1 MIIEREYKFKVDSNL
16 FKSLDLLVDKHKSI
30 HQRYVS
36 ISDEHISKFSVS
48 ADSKSVLPGSKYQLH
63 IEILNE
69 KDRKRS
75 NISFKEYYSL
85 FPNTCSINIS
95 EEDYKFLSGDIVNGT
110 LKNFRIRKV
119 NHTETFITIKKKTDD
134 KRNKI
139 EIEYKLPFKFG
150 YQLIEWTDGKM
161 ILKEREYIT
170 IQYGKSTL
178 LAEVDTFFKNSD
190 KEFIIAEIEVPE
202 GVELDRKLLPEWFLE
217 ETFISNKELAYDYPE
232 YKQW

>member
-36 ISDEHISKFSVS
+36 ISDEHIAKFSVS
-48 ADSKSVLPGSKYQLH
+48 VDAKPVLPGSKYKLN
-63 IEILNE
+63 IEILDE
-69 KDRKRS
+69 KERKKA
-75 NISFKEYYSL
+75 NIPFKEYYSL
-85 FPNTCSINIS
+85 FVNTCSIDIS
-95 EEDYKFLSGDIVNGT
+95 EEDYKFLSEDIVNGT

-139 EIEYKLPFKFG
+139 EIEYKLPFDFG
-150 YQLIEWTDGKM
+150 YRLIEWANGKM
-161 ILKEREYIT
+161 ILKEREHIT

-178 LAEVDTFFKNSD
+178 TAEVDTFFKDSD

-202 GVELDRKLLPEWFLE
+202 GIVLERDKLPEWFLE
-217 ETFISNKELAYDYPE
+217 ETFITNKELAYDYPE
-232 YKQW
+232 YRGW